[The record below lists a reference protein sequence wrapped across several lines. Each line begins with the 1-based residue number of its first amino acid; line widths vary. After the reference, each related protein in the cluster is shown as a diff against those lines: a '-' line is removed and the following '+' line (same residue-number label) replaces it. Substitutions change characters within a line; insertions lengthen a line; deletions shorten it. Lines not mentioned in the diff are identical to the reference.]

1 MTWEDVEEL
10 ASVAHSEREDQSIW
24 FSSSERGLGCGRGGV
39 AIAQGEVAEAGE
51 QMCFDESVRRE
62 AGRRHHARGVAEDS
76 QRGVRVSVGQ
86 ADCGSGEVNGVNP
99 LVF

>member
-10 ASVAHSEREDQSIW
+10 ASVAHSEREDQPIW

-51 QMCFDESVRRE
+51 QMCFDESVRRS
-62 AGRRHHARGVAEDS
+62 AGRRHHALNVSEDS
-76 QRGVRVSVGQ
+76 QRRSRSFLCQ
-86 ADCGSGEVNGVNP
+86 ADCCSREVDGVNP
-99 LVF
+99 